1 MKIELNPGVDKYLMD
16 GCMRCKYGGTP
27 QCKVN
32 TWREEL
38 ENLRQIALESGLK
51 EEVKWGIPVYTHK
64 GKNILSVSALKNHAL
79 MGFFNGVL
87 FTDSEKILGNQAN
100 ILEARVL
107 KFTNVSDIEA
117 KSEVIAAYIKEAVK
131 IEESGR
137 KVEIVR
143 EEIPLPEELE
153 EAFAEDPD
161 FRKAFYQLT
170 PGRQRAYLIHFGQS
184 KVKKTRL
191 ARIEKYKQQ
200 IFDGIGLYDHY
211 SKR

>member
-1 MKIELNPGVDKYLMD
+1 MKIELNPGVDKYLIK

-32 TWREEL
+32 SWREEL

-64 GKNILSVSALKNHAL
+64 GKNILSVSALKNYAL
-79 MGFFNGVL
+79 MGFFKGVL
-87 FTDSEKILGNQAN
+87 MSDPEN
-100 ILEARVL
+100 ILEKQSNIQEARVL
-107 KFTNVSDIEA
+107 KFTNVSEIEA
-117 KSEVIAAYIKEAVK
+117 ISNVIAAYIREAVQ

-137 KVEIVR
+137 KVEVIR
-143 EEIPLPEELE
+143 EVLPLPEELE
-153 EAFAEDPD
+153 EAFAEDTE
-161 FRKAFYQLT
+161 FRKAFYLLT